1 MIKSDFGTI
10 EINGS
15 EPVVMAEFG
24 GLLGV
29 LRKVLGEKKYNL
41 VMQRA
46 NNSKQFGDEPEEKEA
61 DFEPYL
67 SLESG
72 NKEIANYGHIGEE
85 TSICDIAGKK
95 LRIGD
100 TVSLYSRIFDNGKLS
115 FRGEYSVV
123 KIDNSEFVM
132 GLRGTPF
139 DRGVSCDTYWVI
151 VLNRRHTEVE
161 DGETVDGIKYI
172 KSERTGE

>member
-1 MIKSDFGTI
+1 MIKSNLGTV
-10 EINGS
+10 EVTGLK
-15 EPVVMAEFG
+15 PVVMAEFEQ
-24 GLLGV
+24 LLEV
-29 LRKVLGEKKYNL
+29 LRRELGEEFYNMVL
-41 VMQRA
+41 QDA
-46 NNSKQFGDEPEEKEA
+46 NNSKQFGDEPEGKEA

-67 SLESG
+67 SLESR

-100 TVSLYSRIFDNGKLS
+100 TVSLYSSIFDKGKLS
-115 FRGEYSVV
+115 FRGEHSVV

-139 DRGVSCDTYWVI
+139 DRGVSCDTHWVI
-151 VLNRRHTEVE
+151 VLNRRHAEVE